1 MAGRGKSCY
10 NGRGKGVANEE
21 GSDHDPFDDASLAS
35 DDEQASGERSALA
48 GKHPRYSSMPPTKR
62 ARVDEGGSVSGS
74 GGEDSVEEE
83 EEEPGPPSAGGSDRS
98 DRSDNGS
105 RAVSE
110 DGEEEDEAEEDEEQ
124 DEQGRGSNLMQE
136 MQKLRTDQAS
146 KVQRIGELTTE
157 LEASSKSQEALREEI
172 ERQKRTIAAQTR
184 EITRLSIKAGETSPE
199 GGPMEEGSEDAP
211 TTTLAHVPGPT
222 RSLLADAAHPDDFS
236 IALLLPPEFFS
247 ASPPYSFKNTGFN
260 FPHRVATSR
269 AGTPQ
274 YIVEARLLVHVGIQL
289 QHRIRGTKATEFD
302 LPTKEPVNFKVELCY
317 QNTNEVVKAADLK
330 SPPPHLLS
338 PPEGQI
344 AEKRMLHGAIAWR
357 FHCKFLSRNTKSPCN
372 QEFYLRVRCT
382 NPELLAFNLE
392 TITPPFLAV
401 SREVKPKR
409 ASGPS
414 GGS

>member
-1 MAGRGKSCY
+1 
-10 NGRGKGVANEE
+10 
-21 GSDHDPFDDASLAS
+21 
-35 DDEQASGERSALA
+35 
-48 GKHPRYSSMPPTKR
+48 
-62 ARVDEGGSVSGS
+62 
-74 GGEDSVEEE
+74 
-83 EEEPGPPSAGGSDRS
+83 
-98 DRSDNGS
+98 
-105 RAVSE
+105 
-110 DGEEEDEAEEDEEQ
+110 
-124 DEQGRGSNLMQE
+124 
-136 MQKLRTDQAS
+136 
-146 KVQRIGELTTE
+146 
-157 LEASSKSQEALREEI
+157 
-172 ERQKRTIAAQTR
+172 
-184 EITRLSIKAGETSPE
+184 
-199 GGPMEEGSEDAP
+199 MEEGSEDAQ
-211 TTTLAHVPGPT
+211 TTLAHVPGPT

-247 ASPPYSFKNTGFN
+247 AAPPYSFKNTGFN

-317 QNTNEVVKAADLK
+317 QNTNEVVKTADLK
-330 SPPPHLLS
+330 SPPPHLLN

-372 QEFYLRVRCT
+372 QEFYFRVRCT

-401 SREVKPKR
+401 SREVKPKK

-414 GGS
+414 DGS